1 MIVADHSSLTC
12 SKMRFVTVAVLLM
25 TVAYC
30 DAKPMFEDVQTC
42 NKINGCSCQWNG
54 NEVID
59 LHSL

>member
-42 NKINGCSCQWNG
+42 NKINGCSCQ
-54 NEVID
+54 
-59 LHSL
+59 